1 MIAGVPQVT
10 APDTL
15 TVTLQVPLTQPSG
28 PLSVAV
34 YVPYGSVPS
43 VQVLTV
49 TNPYPLIDWVSPGW
63 GSPGQTV
70 QITVVVENMAL
81 VQGQTLASLGDGISV
96 QNAPVGAYGPVQV
109 IAPNQAQI
117 TAIISPA
124 APSGARTLY
133 LKTGSQVAQGTFTVW

>member
-1 MIAGVPQVT
+1 MFPMGRFRRPGVDRHQSI
-10 APDTL
+10 
-15 TVTLQVPLTQPSG
+15 PLDRLG
-28 PLSVAV
+28 V
-34 YVPYGSVPS
+34 
-43 VQVLTV
+43 
-49 TNPYPLIDWVSPGW
+49 PGW